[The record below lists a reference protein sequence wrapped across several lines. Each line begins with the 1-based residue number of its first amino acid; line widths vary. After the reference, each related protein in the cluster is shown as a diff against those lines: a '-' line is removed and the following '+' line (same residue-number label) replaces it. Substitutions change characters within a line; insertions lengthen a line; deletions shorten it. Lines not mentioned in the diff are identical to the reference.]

1 MPFWN
6 EELQKWGYFYHEEV
20 SSFQWLGIS
29 REIIKVEEDDVRL
42 VMEMEQ
48 VKIKLDELKNNPY
61 HDSRAI
67 SIAITHLETAMLWFA
82 NSRK

>member
-1 MPFWN
+1 M
-6 EELQKWGYFYHEEV
+6 
-20 SSFQWLGIS
+20 
-29 REIIKVEEDDVRL
+29 EEDGIL
-42 VMEMEQ
+42 IIQEMEV

-61 HDSRAI
+61 KDSRAI